1 MIRSALVLDFDG
13 VISDSAVESFV
24 VALRT
29 YVKLRPDSRLAEHD
43 AALRGAT
50 LASIRLD
57 SLFLEFLEMMPLGN
71 RAEDFGVVL
80 SLLEDGLHAE
90 DQLGYDRARIAQPVD
105 FLEAFHAQFYEERA
119 ALQCV
124 DRDAWASWIEPYEP
138 LIRCLRSRGSEKAL
152 CIATAKDRPSVEIL
166 LDRYGLAD
174 VFPADRV
181 IDKEYGRSKRAHL
194 SALRERL
201 GLEFSDLTFVDDKF
215 NHLGDVAPLGVR
227 CVLAAWGYNG
237 QREQVLAQEAGYRVC
252 AIDQIPECLFES
264 EGDGVD

>member
-13 VISDSAVESFV
+13 VISDSAVESFL

-29 YVKLRPDSRLAEHD
+29 YVKLRPHSPLAKHD
-43 AALRGAT
+43 APLREST
-50 LASIRLD
+50 LAAIRLD
-57 SLFLEFLEMMPLGN
+57 PLFLDFLEMMPLGN

-80 SLLEDGLHAE
+80 SLLEDGLRAE
-90 DQLGYDRARIAQPVD
+90 DQLGYDRARSGQPVD

-119 ALQCV
+119 ALQRM
-124 DRDAWASWIEPYEP
+124 DQDIWASWIEPYEP
-138 LIRCLRSRGSEKAL
+138 LVRCLRAPGSEKAL

-166 LDRYGLAD
+166 LDRYGLTG
-174 VFPADRV
+174 VFLPDRV
-181 IDKEYGRSKRAHL
+181 IDKEHGRSKRAHL

-215 NHLGDVAPLGVR
+215 NHLEDVAPLGVR

-237 QREQVLAQEAGYRVC
+237 QREQVLAQQAGYRVC
-252 AIDQIPECLFES
+252 PVDQIPECLFES
-264 EGDGVD
+264 EGDRVV